1 MVDPQM
7 MLFVALLCTGA
18 AVLAFWLLIRFPE
31 AGPRDMTKALLH
43 VAISVALLQ
52 LVVPAI
58 HLVRD
63 TGLPAAQLAVSF
75 GIVLPA
81 LTYVFLAAAW
91 MIRAAAGHLQGR
103 Y

>member
-1 MVDPQM
+1 MMV
-7 MLFVALLCTGA
+7 FVMFLCTGA
-18 AVLAFWLLIRFPE
+18 ALLAFWLLLRFPE
-31 AGPRDMTKALLH
+31 RGPHDVTKALVH
-43 VAISVALLQ
+43 VGVSVVLVQ
-52 LVVPAI
+52 LIVPAI
-58 HLVRD
+58 HVVSG
-63 TGLPAAQLAVSF
+63 TGLPAAQFVVSF

>member
-1 MVDPQM
+1 MV
-7 MLFVALLCTGA
+7 FVALLCTGA
-18 AVLAFWLLIRFPE
+18 ALLALWLVIRFPTR
-31 AGPRDMTKALLH
+31 GPADMTKALLH
-43 VAISVALLQ
+43 VGVSVVLLQ

-58 HLVRD
+58 HAVAD
-63 TGLPAAQLAVSF
+63 TGVPAAQFVVSF

-91 MIRAAAGHLQGR
+91 VIRAAAGHLQGR